1 MEDHLSLAL
10 EIVAAQAKVRTM
22 TETEIGSLVASL
34 SATIL
39 GLDQAAPLA
48 PDSPAGSTAV
58 AKKAI
63 RERTITCL
71 ESGKPYKMLTRRHLA
86 KFGLTPDAYRAKWGY
101 AKDAPLVCKSLQR
114 ARRKKMR
121 EMRLWERRGQD
132 QSAA

>member
-22 TETEIGSLVASL
+22 TETEIGSLVDRL
-34 SATIL
+34 STTIR

-48 PDSPAGSTAV
+48 VASPAGSTAL

-71 ESGKPYKMLTRRHLA
+71 ESGVSYKMLTRRHLA
-86 KFGLTPDAYRAKWGY
+86 KFGLTPDAYRIKWGY
-101 AKDAPLVCKSLQR
+101 AKGTPLVCKALQR
-114 ARRKKMR
+114 ERRKKMR
-121 EMRLWERRGQD
+121 EMRLWERRGQ
-132 QSAA
+132 A

>member
-34 SATIL
+34 SATIC

-48 PDSPAGSTAV
+48 ADSPAGSAAL

-71 ESGKPYKMLTRRHLA
+71 ESGKSYKMLTRRHLA

-101 AKDAPLVCKSLQR
+101 AKDTPLVCKALQR
-114 ARRKKMR
+114 ERRKKMR

-132 QSAA
+132 LSAA